1 MVDKECARARVVKTE
16 RRWKGRE
23 RTTSCK
29 KEEGG
34 EKRGLVSKTGMR
46 RLQVLVV
53 IRNLLG

>member
-1 MVDKECARARVVKTE
+1 MVERE

-34 EKRGLVSKTGMR
+34 GKKGLVSKTGMR

>member
-1 MVDKECARARVVKTE
+1 MWLKERK
-16 RRWKGRE
+16 WKGRE

-34 EKRGLVSKTGMR
+34 GKKGLVSKTGMR